1 MLIVLQSAQYRR
13 PGGLVQSLDP
23 VNGRMM
29 DATMAPEA
37 RYCSEC
43 GQATASDDLARF
55 GDRLICPLCKDRYA
69 QKLREGVMPVAGMRY
84 AGFWIRVL
92 AALIDSV
99 ILGTVSSILQYA
111 MFPSMMTTTPIT
123 PGTNP
128 FETLGP
134 AMARAGWAILAST
147 LVSLTYSAW
156 FMGALGATPGLMALG
171 LKVVRPD
178 GSPIGYGRAV
188 ARYFAAMLSGIIL
201 GIGYLMV
208 AFDSEKRA
216 LHDMICDTRVIK
228 TRE

>member
-1 MLIVLQSAQYRR
+1 
-13 PGGLVQSLDP
+13 
-23 VNGRMM
+23 M
-29 DATMAPEA
+29 DAALAPET

-43 GQATASDDLARF
+43 GRPTSSDDLAHF

-69 QKLREGVMPVAGMRY
+69 QKLREGVMPAAGMRY
-84 AGFWIRVL
+84 AGFWWRVL
-92 AALIDSV
+92 AFLIDSV

-111 MFPSMMTTTPIT
+111 MFPSMMTNTPIA
-123 PGTNP
+123 PGANP

-134 AMARAGWAILAST
+134 ALARAGWAILVST
-147 LVSLTYSAW
+147 LFSLTYSAW
-156 FMGALGATPGLMALG
+156 FIGALGATPGLMALG

-188 ARYFAAMLSGIIL
+188 ARYFAAMLSGMIL
-201 GIGYLMV
+201 GIGYLLV
-208 AFDSEKRA
+208 AFDAEKRA

>member
-1 MLIVLQSAQYRR
+1 
-13 PGGLVQSLDP
+13 
-23 VNGRMM
+23 
-29 DATMAPEA
+29 MAPEA

-43 GQATASDDLARF
+43 GQPTAPDDLARF

-69 QKLREGVMPVAGMRY
+69 QKLREGVMPAVGMRY

-99 ILGTVSSILQYA
+99 ILGTVSSIIEYA
-111 MFPSMMTTTPIT
+111 MFPAMLTTTPIA

-128 FETLGP
+128 LEALGP
-134 AMARAGWAILAST
+134 AFARAGWAILASS
-147 LVSLTYSAW
+147 LVSMTYSTW
-156 FMGALGATPGLMALG
+156 FVGALGATPGLMALG
-171 LKVVRPD
+171 LKIVRPD
-178 GSPIGYGRAV
+178 GSAVGYGRALG
-188 ARYFAAMLSGIIL
+188 RYFATILSTLIF

>member
-1 MLIVLQSAQYRR
+1 
-13 PGGLVQSLDP
+13 
-23 VNGRMM
+23 M
-29 DATMAPEA
+29 DATIAPET

-43 GQATASDDLARF
+43 GQATAPDDLARF

-99 ILGTVSSILQYA
+99 ILGTVTSILEYA
-111 MFPSMMTTTPIT
+111 MFPAMMTTTPIA
-123 PGTNP
+123 PGTNS
-128 FETLGP
+128 FDTLGP
-134 AMARAGWAILAST
+134 ALARAGWAILAST
-147 LVSLTYSAW
+147 LVSVTYSAW
-156 FMGALGATPGLMALG
+156 FIGALGATPGLMALG

-188 ARYFAAMLSGIIL
+188 ARYFAAMLGGMIL

>member
-1 MLIVLQSAQYRR
+1 
-13 PGGLVQSLDP
+13 
-23 VNGRMM
+23 M
-29 DATMAPEA
+29 DAALAPET

-43 GQATASDDLARF
+43 GRPTSSDDLAHF

-69 QKLREGVMPVAGMRY
+69 QKLREGVMPAAGMRY
-84 AGFWIRVL
+84 AGFWWRVL
-92 AALIDSV
+92 ALLIDSV

-111 MFPSMMTTTPIT
+111 MFPSMMMTNTPIA
-123 PGTNP
+123 PGANP

-134 AMARAGWAILAST
+134 ALARAGWAILVST
-147 LVSLTYSAW
+147 LFSLTYSAW
-156 FMGALGATPGLMALG
+156 FIGALGATPGLMALG

-188 ARYFAAMLSGIIL
+188 ARYFAAMLSAMIL
-201 GIGYLMV
+201 GIGYLLV
-208 AFDSEKRA
+208 AFDPEKRA

>member
-1 MLIVLQSAQYRR
+1 
-13 PGGLVQSLDP
+13 
-23 VNGRMM
+23 M
-29 DATMAPEA
+29 DATIAPEA

-43 GQATASDDLARF
+43 GQATASDDLAHF

-69 QKLREGVMPVAGMRY
+69 QKLREGAMPVAGMRY
-84 AGFWIRVL
+84 AGFWIRVV
-92 AALIDSV
+92 AFLIDSV

-111 MFPSMMTTTPIT
+111 MFPATLTTTPIA
-123 PGTNP
+123 PGSNP

-147 LVSLTYSAW
+147 LVSVTYSAW
-156 FMGALGATPGLMALG
+156 FIGALGATPGLMALG

-188 ARYFAAMLSGIIL
+188 GRYFAAMLGGMIL
-201 GIGYLMV
+201 GIGYLLV
-208 AFDSEKRA
+208 AFDAEKRA
-216 LHDMICDTRVIK
+216 LHDMICDTRVIQ

>member
-1 MLIVLQSAQYRR
+1 
-13 PGGLVQSLDP
+13 
-23 VNGRMM
+23 M
-29 DATMAPEA
+29 DATIAPEA

-43 GQATASDDLARF
+43 GQATAPDNLARF

-69 QKLREGVMPVAGMRY
+69 QKLREGVMPAVGMRY

-99 ILGTVSSILQYA
+99 ILGTVSSILEYA
-111 MFPSMMTTTPIT
+111 MFPSMLTPAPIAPGST
-123 PGTNP
+123 P
-128 FETLGP
+128 FDVLGP
-134 AMARAGWAILAST
+134 AMARAGSAILAST
-147 LVSLTYSAW
+147 LVSMTYSTG
-156 FMGALGATPGLMALG
+156 FIGALGATPGLMALG

-178 GSPIGYGRAV
+178 GAPIGYGRAL
-188 ARYFAAMLSGIIL
+188 ARYFAAMLSAMIL
-201 GIGYLMV
+201 GIGYVLV

>member
-1 MLIVLQSAQYRR
+1 
-13 PGGLVQSLDP
+13 
-23 VNGRMM
+23 M
-29 DATMAPEA
+29 DATLAPET

-43 GQATASDDLARF
+43 GRPTSSDDLARF

-69 QKLREGVMPVAGMRY
+69 QKLREGVMPAAGMRY

-92 AALIDSV
+92 AFLIDSV

-111 MFPSMMTTTPIT
+111 MFPATLTNTPIT
-123 PGTNP
+123 PGSNP
-128 FETLGP
+128 FDTLGP
-134 AMARAGWAILAST
+134 ALARAGWAILVST
-147 LVSLTYSAW
+147 LFSMTYSAW
-156 FMGALGATPGLMALG
+156 FIGALGATPGLMALG

-178 GSPIGYGRAV
+178 GSSIGYGRAV
-188 ARYFAAMLSGIIL
+188 GRYFAAMLGGMIL
-201 GIGYLMV
+201 GIGYLLV

>member
-1 MLIVLQSAQYRR
+1 
-13 PGGLVQSLDP
+13 
-23 VNGRMM
+23 M
-29 DATMAPEA
+29 DATIAPEA

-43 GQATASDDLARF
+43 GQATASDSLAHF

-92 AALIDSV
+92 ATLIDSV
-99 ILGTVSSILQYA
+99 ILGTVSSILEYA
-111 MFPSMMTTTPIT
+111 MFPSMTTAQPVESS
-123 PGTNP
+123 NP
-128 FETLGP
+128 LDALGP
-134 AMARAGWAILAST
+134 ALAKAGWAILAST
-147 LVSLTYSAW
+147 LFSLIYSAW
-156 FMGALGATPGLMALG
+156 FIGALGATPGLMALG

-188 ARYFAAMLSGIIL
+188 ARYFAAMVGGMIL
-201 GIGYLMV
+201 GIGYLLV
-208 AFDSEKRA
+208 AFDAEKRA